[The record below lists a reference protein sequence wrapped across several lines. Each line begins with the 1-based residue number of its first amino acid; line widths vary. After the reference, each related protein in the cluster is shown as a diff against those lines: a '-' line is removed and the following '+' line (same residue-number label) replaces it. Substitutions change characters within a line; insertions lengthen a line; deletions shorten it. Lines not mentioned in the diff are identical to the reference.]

1 MEEAKLLRRLRRGDQ
16 RALEQAIR
24 QYSGYVMTV
33 IRNRSRGLLS
43 PEDQEEVAS
52 DVFVVLWQRAAEI
65 HAPTL
70 RSYLGAVARNRTVDA
85 MKKRQLS
92 VPLEDNDIEIPDSAW
107 ACITKR
113 ALREDLAQA
122 MGALSPRDREIF
134 YRRYDLAESSSQ
146 IAAAMDLNP
155 ATVRSRLSRGRA
167 ILRKELMKGGYCNED
182 AD

>member
-43 PEDQEEVAS
+43 PEDQEEIAS
-52 DVFVVLWQRAAEI
+52 DVFLVLWQRAEEI

-85 MKKRQLS
+85 LKKRQLS
-92 VPLEDNDIEIPDSAW
+92 VPLEDNIIEMPDSAW
-107 ACITKR
+107 ASLTQRELR
-113 ALREDLAQA
+113 ADLTQA
-122 MGALSPRDREIF
+122 MGALSPKDREIF
-134 YRRYDLAESSSQ
+134 YRHYDLAESSSQ
-146 IAAAMDLNP
+146 IATAMDLNP
-155 ATVRSRLSRGRA
+155 ATVRSRLSRGRT
-167 ILRKELMKGGYCNED
+167 ILRKKLMKGGYCNED

>member
-33 IRNRSRGLLS
+33 IRNRSRGLLT

-52 DVFVVLWQRAAEI
+52 DVFVVLWQRAEEI

-92 VPLEDNDIEIPDSAW
+92 VPLEDNDLEIPDSAW
-107 ACITKR
+107 ARLTQKELRDALAR
-113 ALREDLAQA
+113 A
-122 MGALSPRDREIF
+122 MKALSPVDREIF
-134 YRRYDLAESSSQ
+134 YRRYDLSESSAQ

-167 ILRKELMKGGYCNED
+167 VLRRELTKGGYCNED
-182 AD
+182 AT